1 MSECQYFCTDF
12 WEKIAESFKSKICVF
27 FTEGNIMSIVKQE
40 AKKGNRI
47 DSKSAYLQYLQGQK
61 PGLIKGIV
69 AVINN

>member
-1 MSECQYFCTDF
+1 
-12 WEKIAESFKSKICVF
+12 
-27 FTEGNIMSIVKQE
+27 MSIVKQE